1 MNSFLKYGVFL
12 GCFISS
18 LVFANVTTGQQRL
31 QNDYHLTTKD
41 LPTPLPQGWD
51 NRVAGVFF
59 PAAISANGLPLPQ
72 KVPTAVK
79 KLSLNDAI
87 AIMLRDNPDVISANA
102 QTLSDK
108 YQYAINAQAYGMKLD
123 DLGINLEK
131 DSGTKRSLSFAPG
144 ASLELNN
151 QMGSNVKLSYTPAL
165 EHGGQSTGSFTI
177 KQNLLKGAI
186 TNHLNYLDNEDS
198 VKSNHIK
205 YMSSVEQVVNQVI
218 LAYVQQAQRKVDYQ
232 NQVVN
237 LQQQKQQL
245 DQEKRRVKD
254 GKVAPSDLRQQESS
268 YLSSQVN
275 VAKQKISLANGKADF
290 FKLLGLSP
298 GETAAIDAK
307 INTAALI
314 SHVPTEDNA
323 IKLALLHNYSYQTQK
338 LSMSGKQRDIMRKRD
353 AMRLGLDLSYTHNF
367 GHEQG
372 VAANIATLSL
382 SVPLDTLTQRNNLL
396 TSRIEYEMEKLKLRD
411 AKQSLVRAI
420 REDYQALDNDKS
432 QLLLDK
438 KNTDLKAA
446 ILKDMQLKFKYG
458 KTTSFEVVSLRQQW
472 VLQQQSYVATQMQ
485 YFLDVNKL
493 HHDMGD
499 ELSLWKIKLR
509 Y

>member
-1 MNSFLKYGVFL
+1 
-12 GCFISS
+12 
-18 LVFANVTTGQQRL
+18 
-31 QNDYHLTTKD
+31 
-41 LPTPLPQGWD
+41 
-51 NRVAGVFF
+51 
-59 PAAISANGLPLPQ
+59 
-72 KVPTAVK
+72 
-79 KLSLNDAI
+79 
-87 AIMLRDNPDVISANA
+87 
-102 QTLSDK
+102 
-108 YQYAINAQAYGMKLD
+108 
-123 DLGINLEK
+123 
-131 DSGTKRSLSFAPG
+131 
-144 ASLELNN
+144 
-151 QMGSNVKLSYTPAL
+151 
-165 EHGGQSTGSFTI
+165 
-177 KQNLLKGAI
+177 
-186 TNHLNYLDNEDS
+186 
-198 VKSNHIK
+198 
-205 YMSSVEQVVNQVI
+205 
-218 LAYVQQAQRKVDYQ
+218 
-232 NQVVN
+232 
-237 LQQQKQQL
+237 
-245 DQEKRRVKD
+245 
-254 GKVAPSDLRQQESS
+254 
-268 YLSSQVN
+268 